1 MMLKDKVAIVTG
13 GARGIG
19 QEYSLGLVREGAKV
33 VVTDLLSC
41 DETAAKVRQ
50 AGGEVLTLKTDV
62 ISAQSTRAMA
72 EEAVQ
77 RFGRIDVLVNNAGL
91 FGGLKMTPF
100 EQLDEAEWDRV
111 MAVNVKGLWQCCK
124 AVTPVMRKQGKG
136 KIINISSGTFWRG
149 TPYLLHY
156 VSSKGAVIALTR
168 ALARELSGSGI
179 NVNAITPGLTM
190 TEAARSL
197 TDRETFEQLRH
208 QVLDQ
213 QIIKRNE
220 EPRDLVGTIVFLASD
235 ASDFISGQTINCDG
249 GAGHH

>member
-1 MMLKDKVAIVTG
+1 MILKDKVAIVTG

-33 VVTDLLSC
+33 VVADLLSC

-50 AGGEVLTLKTDV
+50 AGGEVLALKTDV
-62 ISAQSTRAMA
+62 ISEGSTRAMA
-72 EEAVQ
+72 EETVQ

-136 KIINISSGTFWRG
+136 K
-149 TPYLLHY
+149 
-156 VSSKGAVIALTR
+156 AR
-168 ALARELSGSGI
+168 AR
-179 NVNAITPGLTM
+179 
-190 TEAARSL
+190 
-197 TDRETFEQLRH
+197 
-208 QVLDQ
+208 
-213 QIIKRNE
+213 
-220 EPRDLVGTIVFLASD
+220 
-235 ASDFISGQTINCDG
+235 
-249 GAGHH
+249 

>member
-1 MMLKDKVAIVTG
+1 MMLKDRVAIVTG
-13 GARGIG
+13 AARGIG

-50 AGGEVLTLKTDV
+50 AGGDVLALKTDV
-62 ISAQSTRAMA
+62 TSEQSTRAMA
-72 EEAVQ
+72 EETVQ

-91 FGGLKMTPF
+91 FGGLKLTPF
-100 EQLDEAEWDRV
+100 EDLDEAEWDRV
-111 MAVNVKGLWQCCK
+111 MTVNVKGLWQCCK
-124 AVTPVMRKQGKG
+124 AVTPAMRKQGKG
-136 KIINISSGTFWRG
+136 KIINIASGTFWRG
-149 TPYLLHY
+149 VPYLLHY

-190 TEAARSL
+190 TEAARGL
-197 TDRETFEQLRH
+197 ADRETFEHIRQ
-208 QVLDQ
+208 QILDG
-213 QIIKRNE
+213 QIIKRSE

-249 GAGHH
+249 GASHH

>member
-19 QEYSLGLVREGAKV
+19 QEYSLGLVRAGAKV

-50 AGGEVLTLKTDV
+50 AGGEVLALKTDV
-62 ISAQSTRAMA
+62 ISAQGTRAMA

-77 RFGRIDVLVNNAGL
+77 CFGRIDVLVNNAGL

-100 EQLDEAEWDRV
+100 EQLDEEEWDRV

-190 TEAARSL
+190 TEAARGV

-208 QVLDQ
+208 QVVEQ

-220 EPRDLVGTIVFLASD
+220 EPSDLVGTIVFLASD